1 MANIEIISGDKVTFH
16 KNTVI
21 PGYRQKVERADDKNP
36 AQCPAFIH
44 TVKVAKKYSRLDN
57 D

>member
-21 PGYRQKVERADDKNP
+21 PWYRQKVERAGRQK
-36 AQCPAFIH
+36 
-44 TVKVAKKYSRLDN
+44 SRSLSGVYTYG
-57 D
+57 